1 MRGGACLFCWNLLR
15 GWGWAVI
22 HVMGV
27 GGERARG
34 LVIVVGSED

>member
-15 GWGWAVI
+15 GWGSAVI

-27 GGERARG
+27 GGEESEG
-34 LVIVVGSED
+34 VGDCGW

>member
-15 GWGWAVI
+15 GWGSAVI

-27 GGERARG
+27 GGGGGRERG
-34 LVIVVGSED
+34 GW

>member
-22 HVMGV
+22 HAMGV
-27 GGERARG
+27 GGGGESEG
-34 LVIVVGSED
+34 VGDCGW